1 MADLVAAAAAL
12 TLLSPAFLLA
22 ALPAV
27 LVTGVSKGGF
37 GGGLGIIAVPLMA
50 LVVPPAKAA
59 AIMLPLLCLMDLIGL
74 RAYRRRWDA
83 RVLRVMLPGAALGIG
98 LGALA
103 FGYLDESLVR
113 LLLGGIAAVFAGRY
127 FVGGRAGRPAEAHRP
142 LLGGF
147 WGMVA
152 GFTSTLAHA
161 GGPPAN
167 VYLLPL
173 RLDKTTFVGTVVV
186 FFAATNLAKV
196 VPYAA
201 LGLFGQ
207 EVLLTALVL
216 APVAAAGMVL
226 GVWLHS
232 RVNERL
238 FYGVCY
244 LFVLLT
250 GLKLVA
256 DGLRGL

>member
-1 MADLVAAAAAL
+1 MASV
-12 TLLSPAFLLA
+12 AFLLA

-37 GGGLGIIAVPLMA
+37 GGGLGIIAVPLMS
-50 LVVPPAKAA
+50 LVIPPAKAA

-74 RAYRRRWDA
+74 RAYRQRWDG
-83 RVLRVMLPGAALGIG
+83 RVLKVMLPGAAVGIG
-98 LGALA
+98 LGSLA

-113 LLLGGIAAVFAGRY
+113 LLLGTIAAVFAGKY
-127 FVGGRAGRPAEAHRP
+127 FVGGRADRPAEAHRP
-142 LLGGF
+142 ALGGF

-161 GGPPAN
+161 GGPPVN

-173 RLDKTTFVGTVVV
+173 RLDKTIFVGTVVV
-186 FFAATNLAKV
+186 FFAVTNAAKLG
-196 VPYAA
+196 PYAA
-201 LGLFGQ
+201 LGLFGR
-207 EVLLTALVL
+207 EVLTTSLVL
-216 APVAAAGMVL
+216 APVAAAGMGL

-232 RVNERL
+232 RVNDRV

-250 GLKLVA
+250 GLKLIT
-256 DGLRGL
+256 DGLRGLW